1 MKRRDFLSITI
12 PATGAVLMTS
22 GLLDSKA
29 FAEINR
35 QFSGKADFDAYDV
48 VINGAGLSGYF
59 AALEAA
65 KQNKKV
71 LVVERRTS
79 PGFEIAAKGKLW
91 LDVNGLD
98 KFNAELV
105 QLFFPE
111 GERQEMKN
119 TGGKGPGSSQFGED
133 ALLFSGSIRKGLLR
147 NLLINKVHV
156 LLMTDVCGVLTDDKK
171 VQGVM
176 LASKHGLHAVKCKSF
191 IDASDQVLF
200 SRGLFDSP
208 YTITNGS
215 FVLELSKVENPST
228 REVMIPADYGVAG
241 NKLRFKKGKR
251 SESQLFIEYEFP
263 VKSQRPEE
271 IEHQARRIAAALGKN
286 LEKLDSS
293 LKNAEISQFPL
304 ETSYELANTALPEAR
319 VQGYYMLSY
328 PAKDLSCSDV
338 MKIESDAKALVK
350 KIQYARTISTPGSV
364 LMVGARIPYSALKVT
379 ALHEP
384 GLSVPL
390 SNVRFDFEKL
400 IPHQEQCQVLVAGGG
415 TGGAFAANGAAEKG
429 ANTIVVDY
437 FNDLGGTKTMGG
449 VMGYYHGV
457 RDNKFF
463 KKQSEDAERLA
474 FETNMSKKTGRK
486 LYHLTTLLGA
496 DGRFLTGAIMC
507 DALVSDNLVKGI
519 VVCRNGKLE
528 VITAHVTIDATG
540 DGDIAAFAGAEYK
553 IGSSRTGET
562 QNYSQWDIPG
572 EGKLPSPTNRDYDI
586 IDNTKISE
594 LQRGLFI
601 SHYEAHFYD
610 FHPML
615 TVRESRRI
623 MGEHVL
629 DFIDVAEKT
638 HFEDIISLASSD
650 FDPHNIGSSEYS
662 KCGFL
667 LPHSN
672 DVVVEVP
679 YRAIVPKRLDGL
691 LISGRGISQTH
702 NALQFT
708 RMTADIIVLGYLT
721 GQIAAELSLKNRQP
735 RGYDISSL
743 QKEWASLEYLPADY
757 SRKTTYGKREEQQ
770 EVVSRIEKLAAGHRE
785 YLFEVSRLPKE
796 KALPVLIDH
805 CSDPVEGS
813 GKLLVSKALA
823 WFGNPEGNDLIEAEL
838 QDMFKEEQKAG
849 YPGGYVDDYDF
860 IRGRE
865 KNVLEGLFW
874 RINQNIGLLA
884 MTGKP
889 SANKTIQHI
898 LENTESGGGMV
909 MRSNDYYNGR
919 IDLKIIPFYNRIMNL
934 CFYAERIPDQSF
946 ISGFEKLL
954 KDKNVGGF
962 KTDDYTKVR
971 WRVYGGLLE
980 VSIAAAMA
988 RCGSQTGYNLL
999 TDYLNDTHYNFKT
1012 FAASELRD
1020 ITGHDFAYDAQ
1031 AWKKFASRLSYPAPV
1046 KKLVKTTIEV

>member
-1 MKRRDFLSITI
+1 MKRRDFLSITL
-12 PATGAVLMTS
+12 PATGAVLITP
-22 GLLDSKA
+22 GLLNRQA

-35 QFSGKADFDAYDV
+35 QFSGKADFDAYDI
-48 VINGAGLSGYF
+48 VINGAGLGGYF
-59 AALEAA
+59 AAMEASR
-65 KQNKKV
+65 QNKRV

-79 PGFEIAAKGKLW
+79 PGYDVFAKGKLW
-91 LDVNGLD
+91 IGATGVE
-98 KFNAELV
+98 KFTTELN

-119 TGGKGPGSSQFGED
+119 TGGRGPGRSQFDDEV
-133 ALLFSGSIRKGLLR
+133 LLFSGSIRKGLLR

-156 LLMTDVCGVLTDDKK
+156 LLMTDVCGVLTDNNS

-176 LASKHGLHAVKCKSF
+176 LASKHGLHTVKCKSF
-191 IDASDQVLF
+191 VDASDQLLF
-200 SRGLFDSP
+200 SRGVFRVP
-208 YTITNGS
+208 YTIKTAA
-215 FVLELSKVENPST
+215 FVLECSKAKNPLAKQIN
-228 REVMIPADYGVAG
+228 IPASYGVEG
-241 NKLRFKKGKR
+241 NKLRLHTGKL
-251 SESQLFIEYEFP
+251 SEEQLFIEYAFP
-263 VKSQRPEE
+263 VASQKHEE
-271 IEHQARRIAAALGKN
+271 IELQARQIAVELGKHLPELDAALKGV
-286 LEKLDSS
+286 
-293 LKNAEISQFPL
+293 EIAHLPL
-304 ETSYELANTALPEAR
+304 ETSFVVNGSLPSPN
-319 VQGYYMLSY
+319 VHGYYVLP
-328 PAKDLSCSDV
+328 PASADLKCADV
-338 MKIESDAKALVK
+338 LDMESNAKALLSN
-350 KIQYARTISTPGSV
+350 IRYARISIPKKLLAIGSE
-364 LMVGARIPYSALKVT
+364 IPYVDLKVSEFR
-379 ALHEP
+379 EP
-384 GLSVPL
+384 GLSIPL
-390 SNVRFDFEKL
+390 EAVSFDFQNL
-400 IPHQEQCQVLVAGGG
+400 IPHHEQCQVLVAGGG

-463 KKQSEDAERLA
+463 KKQSDEAERLA
-474 FETNMSKKTGRK
+474 FETNTSKKTGRK
-486 LYHLTTLLGA
+486 LYHLTTLLNA
-496 DGRFLTGAIMC
+496 NGRFISGAIMC
-507 DALVSDNLVKGI
+507 NALVENNTVKGI
-519 VVCRNGKLE
+519 IVCRGGKLE
-528 VITAHVTIDATG
+528 CLTAHVTIDASG

-553 IGSSRTGET
+553 VGGARTGET

-572 EGKLPSPTNRDYDI
+572 VGKLPSTTNRDYDI

-623 MGEHVL
+623 IGEHVL

-638 HFEDIISLASSD
+638 HFGDIISLASSD
-650 FDPHNIGSSEYS
+650 FDPHNVGSSEYS

-672 DVVVEVP
+672 DVVVEIP
-679 YRAIVPKRLDGL
+679 YRSIVPKRLDGL

-721 GQIAAELSLKNRQP
+721 GQIAADLSLKNLQP
-735 RGYDISSL
+735 RGYDISAM
-743 QKEWASLEYLPADY
+743 QEEWAKMEYLPADY
-757 SRKTTYGKREEQQ
+757 GRKTSYGKREHRDEI
-770 EVVSRIEKLAAGHRE
+770 VSRIENLAAGKSE
-785 YLFEVSRLPKE
+785 YLFEVSRLTKD

-805 CSDPVEGS
+805 CNEPNEGS

-823 WFGNPEGNDLIEAEL
+823 WFGNPDGNDLIESEL
-838 QDMFKEEQKAG
+838 RDMFREELTDG
-849 YPGGYVDDYDF
+849 YPQGYVDDYDF

-884 MTGKP
+884 MSGKP
-889 SANKTIQHI
+889 SANQTIRHI

-919 IDLKIIPFYNRIMNL
+919 IDLKIIPYYNRIMNL
-934 CFYAERIPDQSF
+934 CFYAERLPDKSF
-946 ISGFEKLL
+946 IPGFEKLL
-954 KDKNVGGF
+954 KDKNIGGF
-962 KTDDYTKVR
+962 KTEDYTKVR
-971 WRVYGGLLE
+971 WRVFGGLLE

-988 RCGSQTGYNLL
+988 RCGSKAGYELL
-999 TDYLNDTHYNFKT
+999 TDYLTDTHYSFKT
-1012 FAASELRD
+1012 FAVSELRD
-1020 ITGHDFAYDAQ
+1020 VTNKDFGYDAE
-1031 AWKKFASRLSYPAPV
+1031 AWKKFVSRLSYPAQV
-1046 KKLVKTTIEV
+1046 KKLVKEVEV